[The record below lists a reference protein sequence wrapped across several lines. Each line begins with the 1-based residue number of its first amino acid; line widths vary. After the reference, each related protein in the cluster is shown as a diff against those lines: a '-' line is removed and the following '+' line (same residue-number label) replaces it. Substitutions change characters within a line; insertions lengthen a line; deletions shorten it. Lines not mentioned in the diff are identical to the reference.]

1 MSEIV
6 VRDAL
11 GRPLNIGD
19 RLVVTNGE
27 PPVYAIVDIKP
38 MVHPKAPKGAVV
50 VVLQNTFTLPVKDGS
65 VLPDFLRV
73 QTAAE
78 QGIGG
83 TEEKKPD
90 DLEGQPEKAT
100 LVKLT

>member
-1 MSEIV
+1 MSEPII
-6 VRDAL
+6 RDAM
-11 GRPLNIGD
+11 GRPLNVGD

-27 PPVYAIVDIKP
+27 PPVYAIVDIRP
-38 MVHPKAPKGAVV
+38 WVHPKAPKGAVT
-50 VVLQNTFTLPVKDGS
+50 VVLQNTFTFNSRDGS

-83 TEEKKPD
+83 TEQKAGDGPAEKQTTMVIP
-90 DLEGQPEKAT
+90 
-100 LVKLT
+100 